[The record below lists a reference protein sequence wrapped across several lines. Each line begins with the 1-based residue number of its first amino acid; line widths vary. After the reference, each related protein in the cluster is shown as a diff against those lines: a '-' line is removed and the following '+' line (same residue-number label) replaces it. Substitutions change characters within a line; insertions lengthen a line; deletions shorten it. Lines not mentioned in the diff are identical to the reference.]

1 MKQLIIIAAICLLW
15 GGVGS
20 HILAQTPTTGVAN
33 SERYARVRIFTDR
46 EGLER
51 LERLGVAVDH
61 GYYRPDV
68 YFTVE
73 LSTTELQRVREAGF
87 QCEVLIDDLVTYYQ
101 ERAATYFEQLRQG
114 TLPSETARSSAYS
127 CEETN
132 VGNPD
137 YPVPA
142 NFQLGSMG
150 GYFTYEEA
158 MQRLDD
164 LSNLYPDYV
173 SSQAPIGDF
182 LTHEQRRI
190 YWLRV
195 SDNPATDEADEP
207 EVLMTAVHHAREPGG
222 LSQMIFFLYYLL
234 ENKDTNPEFK
244 FLLDHTELYL
254 VPILNPDGYIYNQ
267 TTNPNGG
274 GFWRKNKRDNNND
287 GSFSENNDGVDLNR
301 NYGHFWGYDDN
312 GSSPSPSSATYR
324 GTEGFSEPEIQAMKS
339 FCEQHQF
346 QIALN
351 YHTYSNLLIYPWGHI
366 PSFYTPDS
374 ALFVNLAKVMTYEN
388 NYIYGTGDQT
398 VGYVTNGDSDDWMYG
413 EQDTKNKILSM
424 TPEVGTQG
432 DGFWA
437 SPDRIIPQCK
447 ENVWQNLHLLRF
459 VHHYAQL
466 TTDNLP
472 YFIQQPI
479 ASATFKIQRLG
490 LKDNGTFTVSIEP
503 LTGIAS
509 MTDPITFTD
518 LDLLESA
525 TAALTYSLMTDYAGE
540 FSYNL
545 VVDNNEGLVQ
555 KYLIKQYYGSA
566 NTIYANTCDN
576 MLSFENSVWAAT
588 IDDYYTAPA
597 SITDSPFGEYADN
610 TYSTLLLSDVIDL
623 SNTNIETAK
632 LDFWAKWDIENDYDY
647 VQLRAYSPVAENY
660 FPLCG
665 KYTNAGVNDQP
676 FDEPI
681 YDGIQAEWV
690 KETIDLSEFI
700 GQTIQLEWTFGSD
713 GFVTGDGFYFDDLEV
728 YTTLLGV
735 GTQNVILPNTHITAQ
750 PNPANKEVTIRYQL
764 LEASEAILYLH
775 NIVGQTVI
783 SQKLPTQQ
791 NQLNLSTAH
800 LPNGTYTYYIQTPK
814 GKTAVQKLVVQH

>member
-1 MKQLIIIAAICLLW
+1 M
-15 GGVGS
+15 
-20 HILAQTPTTGVAN
+20 
-33 SERYARVRIFTDR
+33 
-46 EGLER
+46 
-51 LERLGVAVDH
+51 
-61 GYYRPDV
+61 
-68 YFTVE
+68 
-73 LSTTELQRVREAGF
+73 
-87 QCEVLIDDLVTYYQ
+87 
-101 ERAATYFEQLRQG
+101 
-114 TLPSETARSSAYS
+114 PSEIARSSAYS

-132 VGNPD
+132 VANPD

-324 GTEGFSEPEIQAMKS
+324 GTEGFSEPETQAMKS

-432 DGFWA
+432 
-437 SPDRIIPQCK
+437 
-447 ENVWQNLHLLRF
+447 
-459 VHHYAQL
+459 
-466 TTDNLP
+466 
-472 YFIQQPI
+472 
-479 ASATFKIQRLG
+479 
-490 LKDNGTFTVSIEP
+490 
-503 LTGIAS
+503 
-509 MTDPITFTD
+509 
-518 LDLLESA
+518 
-525 TAALTYSLMTDYAGE
+525 
-540 FSYNL
+540 
-545 VVDNNEGLVQ
+545 
-555 KYLIKQYYGSA
+555 
-566 NTIYANTCDN
+566 
-576 MLSFENSVWAAT
+576 
-588 IDDYYTAPA
+588 
-597 SITDSPFGEYADN
+597 
-610 TYSTLLLSDVIDL
+610 
-623 SNTNIETAK
+623 
-632 LDFWAKWDIENDYDY
+632 
-647 VQLRAYSPVAENY
+647 
-660 FPLCG
+660 
-665 KYTNAGVNDQP
+665 
-676 FDEPI
+676 
-681 YDGIQAEWV
+681 
-690 KETIDLSEFI
+690 
-700 GQTIQLEWTFGSD
+700 
-713 GFVTGDGFYFDDLEV
+713 
-728 YTTLLGV
+728 
-735 GTQNVILPNTHITAQ
+735 
-750 PNPANKEVTIRYQL
+750 
-764 LEASEAILYLH
+764 
-775 NIVGQTVI
+775 
-783 SQKLPTQQ
+783 
-791 NQLNLSTAH
+791 
-800 LPNGTYTYYIQTPK
+800 
-814 GKTAVQKLVVQH
+814 